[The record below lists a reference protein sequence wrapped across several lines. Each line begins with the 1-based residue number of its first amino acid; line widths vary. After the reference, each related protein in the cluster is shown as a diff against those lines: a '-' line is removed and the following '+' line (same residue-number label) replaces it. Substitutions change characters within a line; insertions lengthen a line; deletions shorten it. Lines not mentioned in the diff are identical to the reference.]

1 MNKPDD
7 LENLWKA
14 QPVGTAMRGEE
25 MRGIVLKKIAGFD
38 RAIRRRNRA
47 EMVAALIVSASFG
60 YFAWVQRNGI
70 ERLGSIIIAASALW
84 IIYYIWRFGNEPGD
98 PDPDQTVASYRRALV
113 RKYEYQIRLL
123 RNVKFWYLL
132 PLYVGLLISSA
143 GLFTEHEKKGS
154 LNWTDAIG
162 PVVYTLIFA
171 GVWWL
176 NEVYTIRRLQRWQ
189 IEITSGAEEETQC

>member
-38 RAIRRRNRA
+38 RAIRLRNRA
-47 EMVAALIVSASFG
+47 EILAALVVSATFA

-70 ERLGSIIIAASALW
+70 ERLGSIVIAASALW
-84 IIYYIWRFGNEPGD
+84 IIYYIWRYGSQPGD
-98 PDPDQTVASYRRALV
+98 PNPDQTVASYRRALA
-113 RKYEYQIRLL
+113 RKYEHQIRLL

-132 PLYVGLLISSA
+132 PMYVGLLISSA
-143 GLFTEHEKKGS
+143 GLLMEHVKNGVLS
-154 LNWTDAIG
+154 WTDAIG
-162 PVVYTLIFA
+162 PLVYTSVFA

-176 NEVYTIRRLQRWQ
+176 NEVYTIRKLQRWLTDV
-189 IEITSGAEEETQC
+189 TSGAEAETQC